1 MVHDVERAVVPDT
14 RETMQADW
22 VPPGRDELARRLA
35 QMADKHPSSARY
47 ETADRGQQA
56 GVDRPATEGAARSDT
71 DRADAHGAD
80 TDRADGDGAD
90 GDGADGGGPD
100 AGRGVA
106 DESRDSG
113 WQAPGVRDHPD
124 RPDPDNL
131 RLPDDRARHIL
142 DGDGAGTNGG
152 GHCHGT
158 GREGKT
164 EFPEN
169 WPDET
174 VLSMVMDVARE
185 PDAAER
191 QDNGRWL
198 ASGDR
203 DGVHVWVVV
212 QPDGRIWTAWPEPG
226 GKGVI
231 ENPRT

>member
-1 MVHDVERAVVPDT
+1 MVDDVERAVVPDT
-14 RETMQADW
+14 RQTMQADW

-35 QMADKHPSSARY
+35 QMPDKHPSSARY

-71 DRADAHGAD
+71 DRADAHGAA
-80 TDRADGDGAD
+80 DRADGS
-90 GDGADGGGPD
+90 GADGGGPD
-100 AGRGVA
+100 AGTGAA
-106 DESRDSG
+106 DESRESG

-124 RPDPDNL
+124 RPDPYNL
-131 RLPDDRARHIL
+131 RLPDDRAQHIL
-142 DGDGAGTNGG
+142 DGDGPDTNGG
-152 GHCHGT
+152 GHRHGT

-191 QDNGRWL
+191 
-198 ASGDR
+198 
-203 DGVHVWVVV
+203 
-212 QPDGRIWTAWPEPG
+212 
-226 GKGVI
+226 
-231 ENPRT
+231 